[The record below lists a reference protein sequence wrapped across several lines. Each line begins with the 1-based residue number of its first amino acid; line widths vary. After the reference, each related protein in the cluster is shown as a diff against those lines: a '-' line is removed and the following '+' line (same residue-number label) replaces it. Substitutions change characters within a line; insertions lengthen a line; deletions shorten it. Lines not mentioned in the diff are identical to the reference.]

1 VIVMHGQAPLD
12 PGLEDIGLR
21 ITVYNEEDQTTTDLL
36 FNRSP
41 VRIGRNHLN
50 ELVLNHSFVSQWH
63 AIIGFAQHSLMVVR
77 VSGTNSVLVNEHKL
91 EPNEEVALSGSEVI
105 RLKPFELHLQMV
117 TLPPN
122 FRQGVEGGPVSHAP
136 TIEIAQGAGSLRALE
151 QAALAE
157 FDSLSRRILGRT
169 VDEPGNLALFAARL
183 EEVVEVFLRCFV
195 ALQKGQQQFQ
205 EATDIKVLGRR
216 NPIERAS
223 NTAELTNALFSLVDL
238 QSSRHLE
245 NAFKNIMIH
254 QVALLTGLMAG
265 VRSLL
270 DKLSPEAIAREAAK
284 DHRKVGVR
292 ALWQTYERIHADLA
306 EEDAETFETIFG
318 PQFAKAYSALVGE
331 KGKP

>member
-1 VIVMHGQAPLD
+1 MHGNAQLD
-12 PGLEDIGLR
+12 PELEDIGLR
-21 ITVYNEEDQTTTDLL
+21 ITVFNEEDQSTTDLL

-50 ELVLNHSFVSQWH
+50 ELVLNHSYISQWH
-63 AIIGFAQHSLMVVR
+63 AIIGFAKSSLTVVR
-77 VSGTNSVLVNEHKL
+77 VSGTNSVLVNEYKL
-91 EPNEEVALSGSEVI
+91 LPNEEVALAGSEVI
-105 RLKPFELHLQMV
+105 RLRPFALHLQMV

-122 FRQGVEGGPVSHAP
+122 FRQAAEAPVSLAPTLAVAVPDGGP
-136 TIEIAQGAGSLRALE
+136 LRTLE
-151 QAALAE
+151 QTALAE
-157 FDSLSRRILGRT
+157 LDSLSRRVLGRT
-169 VDEPGNLALFAARL
+169 MDEPGNLALFVARL

-223 NTAELTNALFSLVDL
+223 STAELSSALFSLVDL
-238 QSSRHLE
+238 EAMRHLE
-245 NAFKNIMIH
+245 NAYKNIMIH

-270 DKLSPEAIAREAAK
+270 GKLSPEAVAKEAGK
-284 DHRKVGVR
+284 EHRKPGIR
-292 ALWQTYERIHADLA
+292 ALWQTYQRIHADLA

-331 KGKP
+331 KLKP